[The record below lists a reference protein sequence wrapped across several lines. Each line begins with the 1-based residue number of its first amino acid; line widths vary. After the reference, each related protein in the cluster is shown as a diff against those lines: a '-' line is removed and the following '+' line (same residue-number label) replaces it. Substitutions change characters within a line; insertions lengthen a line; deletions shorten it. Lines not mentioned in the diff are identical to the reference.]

1 MLPPIRSLQD
11 VRRLE
16 SRPYDEVV
24 PWRDALEVLEASAQ
38 RWPQRTAIT
47 WLRTSDPDDAEP
59 LPLAWSYRALLDE
72 VRRAANAFRAAGLG
86 PGESVALLMSP
97 MPQAHFALWGAE
109 AAGRAFP
116 VNMFL
121 SPEHLA
127 QLLVAAN
134 ATVLVVAGPRTAPDT
149 WARAQAIRSQLPR
162 LKALFCVEADGS
174 GDFDAALAA
183 QPGEWLT
190 FERRAEREAIA
201 ALFHTGGT
209 TGAPK
214 LAQHTHGNQVHSSWG
229 AALYYGMVPDDAV
242 LNGFPIFHVAGSF
255 VYGLSTLLAGARL
268 VLPPPAGLRDAVFM
282 RHWWRWIERERITL
296 LAGVPTV
303 LASLMTCDPAGADL
317 SSVRVMLTGGSP
329 LPTELAQ
336 AFEDRYGIA
345 VRNILGMT
353 ESAGVVSIIPTLAE
367 RRPGSCGLPLPFT
380 EVVAMRRGPDGP
392 LLDDRCAAGET
403 GVIALRGPNVSPGYT
418 DPARNAGTFEG
429 GWLVSGDLGHVDA
442 QGEVHVTGRAKDV
455 IIRSA
460 HNIDPAMIEEALLQ
474 HPAVQLAAAVGEP
487 DAYAGELPV
496 AFVQPRPGMAIDV
509 AELARFIETRIAER
523 PAMPKRIDVI
533 EAMPLT
539 AIGKIFKP
547 ALRQR
552 ATLRAIAAALEPLR
566 AQGWHTEVS
575 EAGGGD
581 GVVVS
586 VSPPATVADNDPRTL
601 EAAVRAVLRDFTVR
615 WSLRA

>member
-1 MLPPIRSLQD
+1 MFAPIRTLAD

-24 PWRDALEVLEASAQ
+24 PWHDPLDVLEASARQ
-38 RWPQRTAIT
+38 WPQRTAIT
-47 WLRTSDPDDAEP
+47 WLRSSEPGDAA
-59 LPLAWSYRALLDE
+59 LPPRSWTYHELLE
-72 VRRAANAFRAAGLG
+72 QVRRAANAFRAAGLA
-86 PGESVALLMSP
+86 PGESVALLLPP

-109 AAGRAFP
+109 AAGRACP
-116 VNMFL
+116 VNML
-121 SPEHLA
+121 LAPEHLA

-149 WARAQAIRSQLPR
+149 WSRAQAIRARLPG
-162 LKALFCVEADGS
+162 LKALLCVEADGS

-183 QPGEWLT
+183 QPGERLA
-190 FERRAEREAIA
+190 FERSRDRNAIA

-214 LAQHTHGNQVHSSWG
+214 LAQHTHGNQVHASWG
-229 AALYYGMVPDDAV
+229 AALYYGMVPDDAI

-268 VLPPPAGLRDAVFM
+268 VLPPPTGLRDAAFM
-282 RHWWRWIERERITL
+282 RHWWRWVGCERITL

-303 LASLMTCDPAGADL
+303 LASLMSIDPAGADL

-329 LPTELAQ
+329 LPSELAQ
-336 AFEDRYGIA
+336 AFESRFGIP

-353 ESAGVVSIIPTLAE
+353 ECAGVVSITPTLAE

-380 EVVAMRRGPDGP
+380 EVVAMRAGPDGP
-392 LLDDRCAAGET
+392 RLDARCAPGET
-403 GVIALRGPNVSPGYT
+403 GVIALRGPNVGPGYT
-418 DPARNAGTFEG
+418 DAARNAGTFEG
-429 GWLVSGDLGHVDA
+429 GWLLSGDLGHVDA
-442 QGEVHVTGRAKDV
+442 HGEVHVTGRAKDV

-509 AELARFIETRIAER
+509 AELARFAAARIAER
-523 PAMPKRIDVI
+523 PAVPKRIDVVD
-533 EAMPLT
+533 AMPLT
-539 AIGKIFKP
+539 AIGKIYKP
-547 ALRQR
+547 ALRQLATVR
-552 ATLRAIAAALEPLR
+552 ALAAALEPLR
-566 AQGWHTEVS
+566 GNGWTV
-575 EAGGGD
+575 AVTGADAGD
-581 GVVVS
+581 GVVV
-586 VSPPATVADNDPRTL
+586 TVAAAVGVPHG
-601 EAAVRAVLRDFTVR
+601 EVEPAVRALLRDFTVR
-615 WSLRA
+615 WVLRVHG